1 MDSSS
6 PSSHEG
12 LEDILLARW
21 SDRFF
26 AWLIDFIIVTIGII
40 IVSTLLFLFFLLFYS
55 NGFTSINGE
64 EQQSFTKP
72 PNFFISSIVFFF
84 YWLYFES
91 TSGQS
96 IGKRIL
102 NIKTTNLEGKIAK
115 RKDIAIESFGKSFL
129 LPFDVILGW
138 IFTNERRQR
147 IFGRLGNTV
156 VIKIKTKQEDIQG
169 DSVNRRYIK
178 D

>member
-1 MDSSS
+1 MDGSSS
-6 PSSHEG
+6 SSHKG
-12 LEDILLARW
+12 VEDIVLARW

-40 IVSTLLFLFFLLFYS
+40 LVSMLLFLFSLLFYS
-55 NGFTSINGE
+55 NSFTSRIGE
-64 EQQSFTKP
+64 EQQSFTKS
-72 PNFFISSIVFFF
+72 PNFFISSIVFFL

-102 NIKTTNLEGKIAK
+102 NIKTTTLEGKIAK

-129 LPFDVILGW
+129 LPFDVTLGW

-147 IFGRLGNTV
+147 IFGRLGNTI
-156 VIKIKTKQEDIQG
+156 VIKIKTKQEDIQV
-169 DSVNRRYIK
+169 DSANHRYNK